1 MNSNNTKVSA
11 LNFIKDSQLKN
22 KGFALLHELFTEN
35 GWHLVKNDFEWII
48 YSKPG
53 QETDLFEIR
62 LDKNNIFVSIPIKN
76 SAYQYRTTFND
87 YFQASEY
94 LENRFKD
101 FSCLQ
106 D

>member
-53 QETDLFEIR
+53 HETDLFEIR
-62 LDKNNIFVSIPIKN
+62 IDKNTIFVSIPIKN
-76 SAYQYRTTFND
+76 SAYQYKTTFND

-94 LENRFKD
+94 LETRFKD
-101 FSCLQ
+101 FYGL
-106 D
+106 